1 MGVEGA
7 FRVRSGVVLLSEG
20 PNHVR
25 AMIVEVTRSTPPSRA
40 VVGSPAIPFDEASAL
55 VPSIRTIPCAA
66 SIGGPTTSP
75 RTPSVIGGRG
85 ETPADFVV
93 VAS

>member
-1 MGVEGA
+1 
-7 FRVRSGVVLLSEG
+7 
-20 PNHVR
+20 
-25 AMIVEVTRSTPPSRA
+25 MIVEVTRSTPRSRA
-40 VVGSPAIPFDEASAL
+40 VVGSLAIPFEEASAL
-55 VPSIRTIPCAA
+55 VPSIRAIPCEV

-75 RTPSVIGGRG
+75 RTCGG